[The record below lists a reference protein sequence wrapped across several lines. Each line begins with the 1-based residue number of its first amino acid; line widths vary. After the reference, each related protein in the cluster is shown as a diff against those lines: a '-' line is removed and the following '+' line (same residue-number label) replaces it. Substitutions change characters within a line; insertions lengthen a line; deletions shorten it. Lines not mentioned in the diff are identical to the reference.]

1 MNFVRHRFYI
11 SALLLCAAA
20 LLSTPVRAQQQPQDQ
35 DQNQTSAPEPNA
47 PSENPAQPIP
57 AIRSPLAGING
68 NDDDQQNPQKI
79 VPDTTPLSGV
89 EPINS
94 GRPALDHN
102 YIQPQ
107 FKIFSIAD
115 SDELSASGNGSGW
128 GDFTSFLGGID
139 LHDASGISSLTL
151 SYLGGGTVAIGGE
164 ASSSTIHQ
172 LNVEEDLN
180 WRRMKL
186 SFIDQFA
193 FLPEASFGYAGLGGG
208 VALPGGGSIGLQ
220 PGLTPGDS
228 ILTTRG
234 NRATNSF
241 LTQADIYLSQRA
253 SITVAGGYSLLHYF
267 DNDLVDFG
275 DSIFQAGY
283 NYQLN
288 RKDTVAVFYRFSGYR
303 YSGFNQSINDS
314 SFQASYGRRVTG
326 RFSFQIQGGPDITF
340 VNSPLT
346 AATSTTPASG
356 GQTRELY
363 WSFSTSAT
371 YQLQRVALNASYTH
385 GVSGGSGVLLGSIAD
400 TVFGTAGRQLT
411 RQLNGSVNAGYSRNK
426 GINAFDMAG
435 APPQSFGYVYGG
447 VGFDRTL
454 GRALDLNLSYQL
466 QHQTSNADF
475 CVGATCNEN
484 LTRHQITV
492 GLNWHRQPI
501 AF

>member
-1 MNFVRHRFYI
+1 MRFVLNKFYI
-11 SALLLCAAA
+11 LALLLCAAA
-20 LLSTPVRAQQQPQDQ
+20 LLSTPARAQQPQDQ
-35 DQNQTSAPEPNA
+35 TQPQTTPDPNA
-47 PSENPAQPIP
+47 PSENPTQPIP

-79 VPDTTPLSGV
+79 VPDTTPLAGV

-102 YIQPQ
+102 FIQPQ
-107 FKIFSIAD
+107 FKVFSTAD
-115 SDELSASGNGSGW
+115 SNELTDSKNNSSGW

-139 LHDASGISSLTL
+139 LHDASGISNLTL
-151 SYLGGGTVAIGGE
+151 SYLGGGTIAIGGN
-164 ASSSTIHQ
+164 AGSSTVHQ
-172 LNVEEDLN
+172 MNVEEDLN

-228 ILTTRG
+228 ILTARG

-241 LTQADIYLSQRA
+241 LTQADFYLSPRG

-267 DNDLVDFG
+267 DNNLIDFG
-275 DSIFQAGY
+275 DAIFQAGY
-283 NYQLN
+283 NYQLT
-288 RKDTVAVFYRFSGYR
+288 RKDSIAVFYRFSGYR
-303 YSGFNQSINDS
+303 YSGFNQSINDN
-314 SFQASYGRRVTG
+314 SFQVSYGRRVTG

-340 VNSPLT
+340 VTTPLT
-346 AATSTTPASG
+346 AATTTTPASG

-363 WSFSTSAT
+363 WSLSTSAT
-371 YQLQRVALNASYTH
+371 YQLQRVGLNASYLH
-385 GVSGGSGVLLGSIAD
+385 GVSGGSGVLLGGIAD
-400 TVFGTAGRQLT
+400 TVSGGAGRQLT
-411 RQLNGSVNAGYSRNK
+411 RQLSGNLGAGYSRNK
-426 GINAFDMAG
+426 GINAFNAAG
-435 APPQSFGYVYGG
+435 APPQDFGYVYGS

-454 GRALDLNLSYQL
+454 GRALDVNLNYQL

-475 CVGATCNEN
+475 CIGTTCNQN

>member
-1 MNFVRHRFYI
+1 MSRVDLHTH
-11 SALLLCAAA
+11 SHCSDGLLSPGALVALAAQRGVELLALTDHDTVAGCELARTACAAH
-20 LLSTPVRAQQQPQDQ
+20 
-35 DQNQTSAPEPNA
+35 
-47 PSENPAQPIP
+47 
-57 AIRSPLAGING
+57 AIRF
-68 NDDDQQNPQKI
+68 
-79 VPDTTPLSGV
+79 VSGV
-89 EPINS
+89 E
-94 GRPALDHN
+94 
-102 YIQPQ
+102 
-107 FKIFSIAD
+107 
-115 SDELSASGNGSGW
+115 LSCEWREREIHVGG
-128 GDFTSFLGGID
+128 LGID

-303 YSGFNQSINDS
+303 YSGFNQSINDN

-346 AATSTTPASG
+346 AATSTAPASG

-371 YQLQRVALNASYTH
+371 YQLQRVSLNASYAH
-385 GVSGGSGVLLGSIAD
+385 GVSGGSGVLLGSISD
-400 TVFGTAGRQLT
+400 TVNGTAGRPLA
-411 RQLNGSVNAGYSRNK
+411 RRHAGSVR
-426 GINAFDMAG
+426 
-435 APPQSFGYVYGG
+435 P
-447 VGFDRTL
+447 VG
-454 GRALDLNLSYQL
+454 Q
-466 QHQTSNADF
+466 
-475 CVGATCNEN
+475 
-484 LTRHQITV
+484 
-492 GLNWHRQPI
+492 
-501 AF
+501 

>member
-1 MNFVRHRFYI
+1 MRNKLYI
-11 SALLLCAAA
+11 PAVLFCAAA
-20 LLSTPVRAQQQPQDQ
+20 LLSTSARAQQPQDQ

-68 NDDDQQNPQKI
+68 NDDDQQAPQKI

-139 LHDASGISSLTL
+139 LHDASGISNLTL
-151 SYLGGGTVAIGGE
+151 SYLGGGTIAIGGD
-164 ASSSTIHQ
+164 AGSSTIQQ
-172 LNVEEDLN
+172 LSVTEALT
-180 WRRMKL
+180 WRRVKL
-186 SFIDQFA
+186 QFIDQLA
-193 FLPEASFGYAGLGGG
+193 LLPEASFGYAGLGGG

-228 ILTTRG
+228 VLTTRG
-234 NRATNSF
+234 LRVTNSF
-241 LTQADIYLSQRA
+241 LTQGDIFLDQRS

-275 DSIFQAGY
+275 DTIFQAGY
-283 NYQLN
+283 NHQLN

-303 YSGFNQSINDS
+303 YSGFNQSINDN

-340 VNSPLT
+340 VTQPLT

-363 WSFSTSAT
+363 WSLSTSAQ
-371 YQLQRVALNASYTH
+371 YQLQRVSLSASYSH
-385 GVSGGSGVLLGSIAD
+385 GVSGGSGVLLGAIAD
-400 TVFGTAGRQLT
+400 TVNGNAGRQLT
-411 RQLNGSVNAGYSRNK
+411 RQLNGNVDVGYAHNK
-426 GINAFDMAG
+426 GIDAFATG
-435 APPQSFGYVYGG
+435 TGTTSQTYGYWYGG
-447 VGFDRTL
+447 FGFDRTL
-454 GRALDLNLSYQL
+454 GRALDLNLNYQL

-475 CVGATCNEN
+475 CVGTSCNQN
-484 LTRHQITV
+484 LTRQQITV